1 MSELPVMVFGI
12 VLGTIALGVV
22 LLVLWALF
30 RASAEAEKTARLK
43 ISGREKGGS
52 EDVGADEPI

>member
-22 LLVLWALF
+22 LLVLWALC
-30 RASAEAEKTARLK
+30 RASGEAEKTARSFL
-43 ISGREKGGS
+43 SGREKVS
-52 EDVGADEPI
+52 EDDESV